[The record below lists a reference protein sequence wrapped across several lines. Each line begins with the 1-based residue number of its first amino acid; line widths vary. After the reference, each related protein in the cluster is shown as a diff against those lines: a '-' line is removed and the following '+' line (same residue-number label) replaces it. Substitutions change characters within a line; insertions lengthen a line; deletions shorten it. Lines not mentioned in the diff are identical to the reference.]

1 MRKCVRCG
9 LPETHAR
16 IDPDGLCT
24 ACKKTP
30 QPDHDAMKREVEN
43 ALRDAERVLLALS
56 GGLDS
61 LAALALTIRYVDEV
75 IATTVDTGSLH
86 PEAWRRCALARRV
99 TEVEW
104 EVMGDTDNFVRLFEN
119 RLRKN
124 LSPCGP
130 CSRMIR
136 RRLRRLAQE
145 TDADF
150 IVTGHELPHGDR
162 VLMPGDPPILR
173 AMCGRTERER
183 RKLVREELDIDVSKL
198 AGYTSNC
205 VVLPFAAA
213 LHPDPYG
220 PELERLAAMARYGYI
235 DPEDVTRIAE
245 PPTPKLL
252 RRLLGEAG
260 PWLPP
265 ELKRT
270 LEEALNRLTSGSD
283 PGPGNGEPPT
293 SEPSSNASSQKSKA
307 DG

>member
-16 IDPDGLCT
+16 IGPDGLCT
-24 ACKKTP
+24 TCRRTP
-30 QPDHDAMKREVEN
+30 PPDHRAMKRRVER
-43 ALRDAERVLLALS
+43 ALRNAERVLLALS

-61 LAALALTIRYVDEV
+61 LAALALTVRHVDEV
-75 IATTVDTGSLH
+75 VAVTVDTGSLH

-104 EVMGDTDNFVRLFEN
+104 TVAGDTDNFVRLFRD
-119 RLRKN
+119 RLRRN

-136 RRLRRLAQE
+136 RRLRKLARE
-145 TDADF
+145 TDADL

-183 RKLVREELDIDVSKL
+183 RELVREELGIDVPKL

-205 VVLPFAAA
+205 VVLPFATA

-245 PPTPKLL
+245 PPTPDLL

-270 LEEALNRLTSGSD
+270 LEEVLNRLTSGSD
-283 PGPGNGEPPT
+283 PGPGNGEPRT
-293 SEPSSNASSQKSKA
+293 SEPSSDASRGRSKA
-307 DG
+307 AG